1 MWASQKCRHICGSV
15 HITDLVLSELN
26 KTELNSSKNGT
37 NPTMVSYPQ
46 TNDGREREFII
57 QVSMAGYQTRLSPI
71 MLVTLDIHVNI
82 NKNAKK
88 NKQTNAQ

>member
-1 MWASQKCRHICGSV
+1 
-15 HITDLVLSELN
+15 
-26 KTELNSSKNGT
+26 
-37 NPTMVSYPQ
+37 MVSYPQ